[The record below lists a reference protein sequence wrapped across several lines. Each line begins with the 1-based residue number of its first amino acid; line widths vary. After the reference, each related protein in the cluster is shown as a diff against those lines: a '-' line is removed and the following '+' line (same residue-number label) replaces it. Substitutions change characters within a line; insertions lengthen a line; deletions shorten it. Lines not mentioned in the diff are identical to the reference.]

1 MRIDTSRQRKT
12 RGAASRSAFQRVV
25 SALLLAILLLSP
37 GGLGLLPSAAL
48 AAPVADP
55 FAPVGFTPQIS
66 TAPNGVPMVHI
77 TAPNA
82 AGLSLNRYQS
92 LDVDP
97 VGLIFNNSLV
107 SGTSVLDR
115 ISKRIGS
122 G

>member
-97 VGLIFNNSLV
+97 VG
-107 SGTSVLDR
+107 
-115 ISKRIGS
+115 
-122 G
+122 